1 MIIEQAQDNIQYILR
16 IQIMMTLS
24 QGHRMTKSH
33 TNIFSANCSWHQFSV
48 FVRFFRRVEQIL
60 SLSHTFWIV

>member
-1 MIIEQAQDNIQYILR
+1 
-16 IQIMMTLS
+16 MMTLS

>member
-1 MIIEQAQDNIQYILR
+1 
-16 IQIMMTLS
+16 MMTLS
-24 QGHRMTKSH
+24 QGHRM